1 MDLYNSLSI
10 NIPYIEDKHK
20 DKDYI
25 SNTFSN
31 QGLGVVYQID
41 FFKKKTETVTYYSAN
56 VYIIWSELTASKNL
70 QKKIN
75 IGKEVAYL
83 VHDEPNYWILTKN
96 TNYNKTNGFNNRRI
110 DFLYNENIVLKKEM
124 DDLKRKLNHLIK
136 KDLFCSSE
144 FNSSEFN
151 SSEFNSSEFNSS
163 EITSDVSEYDND
175 KYFTNLWN
183 MELNELQTEAELIGQ
198 DYDNH

>member
-10 NIPYIEDKHK
+10 NIPYIEEKHK

-41 FFKKKTETVTYYSAN
+41 FLKKKTETMTYYSAN
-56 VYIIWSELTASKNL
+56 IYLIWSELTASKNL
-70 QKKIN
+70 QEKIN

-96 TNYNKTNGFNNRRI
+96 MNYNKTGGFNNRRI
-110 DFLYNENIVLKKEM
+110 EFLYNENMALKKEM

-136 KDLFCSSE
+136 KDLFSSNE
-144 FNSSEFN
+144 FS

-175 KYFTNLWN
+175 EYFTNLWN
-183 MELNELQTEAELIGQ
+183 RELNELQTEAELLGQ
-198 DYDNH
+198 EYDNH